1 MKVWKIIFLS
11 KWVIC
16 RFHVNLPGCK
26 ASLHPQCW
34 YYHLGQNLGSN
45 QWIPF
50 SNANLRYG
58 LRLIVDSSGIGRQ
71 ISLVPIVIQ
80 LGSCYLAT
88 FSFSVVIF
96 PWRFS
101 ASCPVGLKAR
111 QAESACHVMVFLG
124 EKSIF
129 QNSPGLALVQI
140 ASMAADFLM
149 VRMYDKDRRDAYYR
163 CKACDENFCW
173 AYRYF
178 HRA

>member
-1 MKVWKIIFLS
+1 METPI
-11 KWVIC
+11 
-16 RFHVNLPGCK
+16 
-26 ASLHPQCW
+26 
-34 YYHLGQNLGSN
+34 
-45 QWIPF
+45 

-88 FSFSVVIF
+88 CYF
-96 PWRFS
+96 PMEILTFM
-101 ASCPVGLKAR
+101 SCWPKSTGFWVSLPRGG
-111 QAESACHVMVFLG
+111 FYG
-124 EKSIF
+124 EKASF
-129 QNSPGLALVQI
+129 KNAPGLALVQI

-163 CKACDENFCW
+163 CKACDENLFG
-173 AYRYF
+173 AHRNF